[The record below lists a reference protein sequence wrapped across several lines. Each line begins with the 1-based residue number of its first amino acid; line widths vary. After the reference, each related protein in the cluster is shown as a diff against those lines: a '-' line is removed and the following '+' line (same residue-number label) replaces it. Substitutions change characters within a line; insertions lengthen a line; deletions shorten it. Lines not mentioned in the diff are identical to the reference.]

1 MDATGDLT
9 AFTVAVSIG
18 FAIFAAAMWAVV
30 SLCDLT
36 TRTVGRHTPSVSA
49 RHFSLLELLLFAG
62 QLQLALAFT
71 PRSLPVPSYLLLV
84 TLIGIGWGCA
94 FLRSAGFLSRNLI
107 TCRLRR
113 CLLLG
118 GTTPIQVAA
127 TAAALWINGNAVLQT
142 CLGRDWPLAP
152 WLAKNLLIAVALA
165 GCHLVTLW
173 CLERRLPRFRM
184 AAMPRS
190 HP

>member
-71 PRSLPVPSYLLLV
+71 PRSLPVPSYLLL
-84 TLIGIGWGCA
+84 
-94 FLRSAGFLSRNLI
+94 
-107 TCRLRR
+107 
-113 CLLLG
+113 G

-127 TAAALWINGNAVLQT
+127 TAAALWITGNAVLQT